1 MIYKQ
6 THIIGIEEI
15 DSHCKA
21 TNRALLVAME
31 NIACAYSANV
41 GYGARDI
48 ETKKRAWI
56 LLQWKIQVLKRPFYN
71 EKIEVITWSRS
82 VDKLFAY
89 RDYEIRYEN
98 GELLAIG
105 TSKWL
110 LMDTERKRAVR
121 ITQDVMELYENENK
135 SVFEKNEDK
144 IQYDEEELKTAKSQ
158 PYTLLRRDFDMHGH
172 MHNINYLDMV
182 YEILPQNVYDTVDFR
197 TIHIEYKKQILPNT
211 VIDCKYYKK
220 DFTHYVIVTSDEGIH
235 SIIAL
240 TQADDLQS

>member
-15 DSHCKA
+15 NSQCEA

-48 ETKKRAWI
+48 EEKKRAWI
-56 LLQWKIQVLKRPFYN
+56 LLQWKMQVLKRPFYN
-71 EKIEVITWSRS
+71 EKVEIITWSRNI
-82 VDKLFAY
+82 DKLFAY

-110 LMDTERKRAVR
+110 LMDTERKRPVR
-121 ITQDVMELYENENK
+121 ITEDVMKLYENENK

-144 IQYDEEELKTAKSQ
+144 IQYDENRLKTAKSQ

-182 YEILPQNVYDTVDFR
+182 YEVLPQDVYDTVDFK
-197 TIHIEYKKQILPNT
+197 TVHIEYKKQILPGT
-211 VIDCKYYKK
+211 IVHCKYYKE
-220 DFTHYVIVTSDEGIH
+220 DFTHYVIVESGKGIH
-235 SIIAL
+235 SIIVL
-240 TQADDLQS
+240 TEAGILPS

>member
-6 THIIGIEEI
+6 THTIGIEEI
-15 DSHCKA
+15 NSQCEA

-31 NIACAYSANV
+31 NIACAYSANI

-48 ETKKRAWI
+48 KTKKRAWI
-56 LLQWKIQVLKRPFYN
+56 LLQWKMQVLKRPFYN
-71 EKIEVITWSRS
+71 EKVEIITWSRNI
-82 VDKLFAY
+82 DKLFAY

-110 LMDTERKRAVR
+110 LMDTERKRPVR
-121 ITQDVMELYENENK
+121 ITEDVMKLYENENK

-144 IQYDEEELKTAKSQ
+144 IQYDENRLKTVKCQ

-182 YEILPQNVYDTVDFR
+182 YEILPQDVYDTVDFN
-197 TIHIEYKKQILPNT
+197 TVHIEYKKQILPNT
-211 VIDCKYYKK
+211 MAYCKYYKEGC
-220 DFTHYVIVTSDEGIH
+220 THYVVAESDEGIH
-235 SIIAL
+235 SIIVL
-240 TQADDLQS
+240 TEAGNLPS

>member
-6 THIIGIEEI
+6 THVIGIEEI
-15 DSHCKA
+15 NSQCEA

-48 ETKKRAWI
+48 EEKKRAWV
-56 LLQWKIQVLKRPFYN
+56 LLQWKMQVLKRPFYN
-71 EKIEVITWSRS
+71 EKIEVITWSRN

-110 LMDTERKRAVR
+110 LMDTERKRPVR
-121 ITQDVMELYENENK
+121 ITEDVMKLYESENK
-135 SVFEKNEDK
+135 SVFEKKEDK
-144 IQYDEEELKTAKSQ
+144 IQYDEERLKTAEIR
-158 PYTLLRRDFDMHGH
+158 PYTLLRRDFDMNGH

-182 YEILPQNVYDTVDFR
+182 YEVLPQDVYDMVDFTTVR
-197 TIHIEYKKQILPNT
+197 IEYKKQIFPNT
-211 VIDCKYYKK
+211 AIHCKYYKE

-235 SIIAL
+235 SIIVLTESAAL
-240 TQADDLQS
+240 

>member
-6 THIIGIEEI
+6 THTIGIEEI
-15 DSHCKA
+15 NSQCEA

-31 NIACAYSANV
+31 NIACAYSANI

-48 ETKKRAWI
+48 KTKKRAWI
-56 LLQWKIQVLKRPFYN
+56 LLQWKMQVLKRPFYN
-71 EKIEVITWSRS
+71 EKVEIITWSRNI
-82 VDKLFAY
+82 DKLFAY

-110 LMDTERKRAVR
+110 LMDTERKRPVR
-121 ITQDVMELYENENK
+121 ITEDVMKLYENENK

-144 IQYDEEELKTAKSQ
+144 IQYDENRLKTVKCQ

-182 YEILPQNVYDTVDFR
+182 YEILPQDVYDTVDFN
-197 TIHIEYKKQILPNT
+197 TVHIEYKKQILPNT
-211 VIDCKYYKK
+211 MVYCKYYKEGC
-220 DFTHYVIVTSDEGIH
+220 THYVVAESDEGIH
-235 SIIAL
+235 SIIVL
-240 TQADDLQS
+240 TEAGNLPS

>member
-6 THIIGIEEI
+6 THTIGIEEI
-15 DSHCKA
+15 NSQCEA

-31 NIACAYSANV
+31 NIACAYSANI

-48 ETKKRAWI
+48 KTKKRAWI
-56 LLQWKIQVLKRPFYN
+56 LLQWKMQVLKRPFYN
-71 EKIEVITWSRS
+71 EKVEIITWSRNI
-82 VDKLFAY
+82 DKLFAY

-110 LMDTERKRAVR
+110 LMDTERKRPVR
-121 ITQDVMELYENENK
+121 ITEDVMKLYESEDK

-144 IQYDEEELKTAKSQ
+144 IQYDENRLKTVKCQ

-182 YEILPQNVYDTVDFR
+182 YEILPQDVYDTVDFN
-197 TIHIEYKKQILPNT
+197 TVHIEYKKQILPNT
-211 VIDCKYYKK
+211 MVYCKYYKEGC
-220 DFTHYVIVTSDEGIH
+220 THYVVAESDEGIH
-235 SIIAL
+235 SIIVL
-240 TQADDLQS
+240 TEAGNLPS

>member
-15 DSHCKA
+15 NSHCEA

-48 ETKKRAWI
+48 EKKKRAWI

-71 EKIEVITWSRS
+71 EKIEVITWSRNI
-82 VDKLFAY
+82 DKLFAY

-110 LMDTERKRAVR
+110 LMDTERKRPVR
-121 ITQDVMELYENENK
+121 ITEDVMKLYEGENK

-144 IQYDEEELKTAKSQ
+144 IQYDENRLKTVKYQ
-158 PYTLLRRDFDMHGH
+158 PYTLFRRDFDMHGH

-182 YEILPQNVYDTVDFR
+182 YEVLPQDVYDTVDFR
-197 TIHIEYKKQILPNT
+197 TVHIEYKKQILPDT
-211 VIDCKYYKK
+211 IVHCKYYKEG
-220 DFTHYVIVTSDEGIH
+220 FTHYVIVESDEGIH
-235 SIIAL
+235 SIIVL
-240 TQADDLQS
+240 TEADNLPS